1 MAVPQNR
8 LHTLNPGRDAGMQKP
23 ESMLMQGN
31 VVETYKFG
39 ETTVEICDDFCVRAP
54 EAISKIV
61 KDMHLIAWPV
71 FQLSK

>member
-1 MAVPQNR
+1 
-8 LHTLNPGRDAGMQKP
+8 MQKP